1 MSKKKIVVIVALGI
15 LIYSIYE
22 GIRIFEISNITELY
36 LHKEAL
42 EKIYYV
48 IQILVGVAAILGAII
63 GVWQYVLTARC
74 ERAKMKNDRVE
85 KAINLSEYYKNNIL
99 ANVAALRFVFEQSG
113 ITEILSKI
121 RVDDMKNFDS
131 DELNDL
137 LSSSDIKKL
146 GQIMKSEKMAK
157 CIVITEKVFGVE
169 LGVDKCVNI
178 TKAENGQQKVE
189 MDTIGLSRMFM
200 SQIVN
205 KLLNNMEYFAMSFT
219 HKVADESV
227 VFQSLHQTY
236 LEAVQLLYYDISK
249 NNRADGR
256 QFYTNV
262 VDLYKIWYNKSKKNR
277 ENVIKDGR
285 KISKGTSAES
295 IDL

>member
-1 MSKKKIVVIVALGI
+1 MSKKKFTVLFLLIVFWYF
-15 LIYSIYE
+15 IYSGLKVFKINN
-22 GIRIFEISNITELY
+22 ISDLF
-36 LHKEAL
+36 LHKTAL
-42 EKIYYV
+42 EQICYV
-48 IQILVGVAAILGAII
+48 IQIIVGIAAVIGAVI

-99 ANVAALRFVFEQSG
+99 TDVAALRFVFETSG

-121 RVDDMKNFDS
+121 RVDDMENFDS

-137 LSSSDIKKL
+137 LSSADIKKL
-146 GQIMKSEKMAK
+146 SQIMKSKEMAQ
-157 CIVITEKVFGVE
+157 CIIITEKVYGVE

-178 TKAENGQQKVE
+178 TTVENGKQKVE
-189 MDTIGLSRMFM
+189 MDTAGLSRMFM

-262 VDLYKIWYNKSKKNR
+262 VDLYKIWYNKGKENR
-277 ENVIKDGR
+277 ENVIKGGR